1 MCFALTLSH
10 LEDLSV
16 LESTEE
22 PENIIFSLVRCLVM
36 CAVCLTFTKERKT
49 SKDQQMI
56 SGFICMI
63 VLKVICV
70 ACHL

>member
-16 LESTEE
+16 LESTGE
-22 PENIIFSLVRCLVM
+22 PENISSLVRCLVM
-36 CAVCLTFTKERKT
+36 CAVCLTFTMERKT